1 MSNLRTISM
10 ISLLAL
16 ASCRARQTGPDANYE
31 KGARIYQQLYATQL
45 DDAYGDPKMNQVVVL
60 LKQVDPRSVDAESAK
75 RMLASID
82 SGRVVLQKQQAARDK
97 MAAAAAASL
106 ARPLPQLEQQRIMAA
121 AEPPDAG
128 APPVDPFG
136 AGASVAEINLT
147 SGGCLTPGEPF
158 REKETNVTGTV
169 YRVGRGTCADRLP
182 GLIGQAVLVGK
193 DGRIYRRLQDPT
205 LTRTAAPAAPGAGP
219 IAPPPAAAP
228 AQAAAPNPPAQP
240 ATPAAAVAPGDEA
253 ADAGYQMYIPGMP
266 IPEGMNPS
274 PPPPPP
280 DQQQ

>member
-1 MSNLRTISM
+1 
-10 ISLLAL
+10 
-16 ASCRARQTGPDANYE
+16 
-31 KGARIYQQLYATQL
+31 
-45 DDAYGDPKMNQVVVL
+45 
-60 LKQVDPRSVDAESAK
+60 
-75 RMLASID
+75 MLASID

-106 ARPLPQLEQQRIMAA
+106 ARPLPLPEQQRLMAA
-121 AEPPDAG
+121 NEPPDAG
-128 APPVDPFG
+128 VVAVDPFG
-136 AGASVAEINLT
+136 AGASVAEINLS
-147 SGGCLTPGEPF
+147 SGGCLTAGEPF